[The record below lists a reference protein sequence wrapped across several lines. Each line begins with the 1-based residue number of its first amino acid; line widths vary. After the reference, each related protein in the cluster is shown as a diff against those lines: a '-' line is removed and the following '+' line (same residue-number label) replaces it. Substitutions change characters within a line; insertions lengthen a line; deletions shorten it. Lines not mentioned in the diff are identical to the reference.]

1 VIATTAAIALLLAVI
16 IGLALWDNRA
26 RRKQDDAAE
35 ERQASLYWPG
45 VRAALNEPYN
55 ALPWGPNPKTPGA
68 RIAALDPQQAD
79 RDFRASQAAGYV
91 EELADYDLRRAGLL
105 AHMTEADA
113 AAGLLD
119 QHVPTA
125 RKETQ

>member
-1 VIATTAAIALLLAVI
+1 VIATIVAIALLLAVI
-16 IGLALWDNRA
+16 IGLALWDNHA

-45 VRAALNEPYN
+45 VRAALDEPYN
-55 ALPWGPNPKTPGA
+55 ALPWLDDPKGPGA

-91 EELADYDLRRAGLL
+91 EELADYDLRRAVLG

>member
-1 VIATTAAIALLLAVI
+1 MIATLGGIVLVLAVI
-16 IGLALWDNRA
+16 IGLALWDNHA

-45 VRAALNEPYN
+45 VRAALNEPHN
-55 ALPWGPNPKTPGA
+55 ALPWGPNPKAPGA

-91 EELADYDLRRAGLL
+91 EELADWDLRRAVLG

-119 QHVPTA
+119 TTVPQPRT
-125 RKETQ
+125 ED